1 MTTPNDSLDDVRMRA
16 EKGDARAQYFLAA
29 KLSGAGKKKEADRWL
44 AAAAEQGFGDALY
57 TLATRR
63 LDHDGLNEAAD
74 MLARASKKGSSP
86 AQRLLGVLAAM
97 GLGRERDWREAIRLV
112 MNSAKTGDP
121 AAMRELAMLLF
132 AADPED
138 RDGAGLIAAAAP
150 LDPVAAAVAVRRYCE
165 GRAFTDAQAANTQ
178 LNFLERARY
187 PHAAFLRKVFAK
199 AGAAAPQSP
208 AAPDWT
214 RISDK
219 LSNEPA
225 VPSLAAEKLCDT
237 PPARVFRSAYTPEE
251 CEYVIAASA
260 RRLASSTI
268 VDPHTG
274 ATMQDA
280 YRTSLTAI
288 LALVDL
294 DLALVMLNRRLAA
307 LARRPPEKAECLGV
321 LYYAP
326 GKEYRPHCDWLPP
339 GPEFERGG
347 QRAATGLIYLN
358 EDYEGGETRF
368 TVPDLAFKGRIG
380 DVLVFENLNKNGDP
394 DPASRHEGVAVRSG
408 EKWLGSTWFR
418 EKNYRH

>member
-1 MTTPNDSLDDVRMRA
+1 MRA
-16 EKGDARAQYFLAA
+16 EAGDARAQYLLAA
-29 KLSGAGKKKEADRWL
+29 KLSGAGEKKEAERWL

-63 LDHDGLNEAAD
+63 LDHDGLNEAAG
-74 MLARASKKGSSP
+74 MLARASGQGSVP
-86 AQRLLGVLAAM
+86 AKRLYGVLAAM
-97 GLGRERDWREAIRLV
+97 GLGRERDWSEAARLV
-112 MNSAKTGDP
+112 MDAAKAGAP
-121 AAMRELAMLLF
+121 AAMREVAMLLF
-132 AADPED
+132 AADPD
-138 RDGAGLIAAAAP
+138 DPDGAALLAAAAP
-150 LDPVAAAVAVRRYCE
+150 QDPVAGAVVVRRLCE
-165 GRAFTDAQAANTQ
+165 GRAFTDAQAAHTH
-178 LNFLERARY
+178 LNLLERVRY
-187 PHAAFLRKVFAK
+187 PHAAFLRNAFAK
-199 AGAAAPQSP
+199 AGAAAPQTP
-208 AAPDWT
+208 GAPDWT
-214 RISDK
+214 RVSET

-225 VPSLAAEKLCDT
+225 VPSLAPEPLCDT
-237 PPARVFRSAYTPEE
+237 PQARIFRAAYTPEE

-260 RRLASSTI
+260 RHLAPSMIS
-268 VDPHTG
+268 DPRTG
-274 ATMQDA
+274 AMMQDP

-288 LALVDL
+288 HALVDL
-294 DLALVMLNRRLAA
+294 DLAMVMINRRLAA
-307 LARRPPEKAECLGV
+307 LAGRPPEKAECLGV

-339 GPEFERGG
+339 GPEFDRGG

-380 DVLVFENLNKNGDP
+380 DVLVFENLNENGDP